1 MLSGRYPSEQFA
13 ELRPRLT
20 WDRTTGLLTGR
31 PGAQRLAVTSGG
43 TIPDRGL
50 FGVFLAGGEGPGR
63 RVGELDEEM
72 VYESRVGDVFALG
85 SSSWRIVDITRDQVL
100 VLPAPG
106 LPGRLP
112 FWKGDTLG
120 RPAELGRAHG
130 EFVREISA
138 HRRRGGRRTADRG
151 RAGRV
156 RPPQPARLPGRSSA
170 APPGSCRTRRP
181 WWWNGS
187 GMSWGTGGSSCTR
200 RTGRRCTRRGRW

>member
-1 MLSGRYPSEQFA
+1 M
-13 ELRPRLT
+13 
-20 WDRTTGLLTGR
+20 
-31 PGAQRLAVTSGG
+31 
-43 TIPDRGL
+43 
-50 FGVFLAGGEGPGR
+50 FLAGGEGPGR

-130 EFVREISA
+130 EFVREISSA
-138 HRRRGGRRTADRG
+138 RRARS
-151 RAGRV
+151 
-156 RPPQPARLPGRSSA
+156 PQAS
-170 APPGSCRTRRP
+170 
-181 WWWNGS
+181 
-187 GMSWGTGGSSCTR
+187 
-200 RTGRRCTRRGRW
+200 